1 MRTLSIQVLK
11 VYPLQAS
18 SDLSILDFDIPYSMA
33 FVATGGIEVVTT
45 VLVIST
51 VTWQVLVVAVP
62 VAITMVYVQVSLL
75 CCTLMQEINFSQSI
89 QRT

>member
-1 MRTLSIQVLK
+1 
-11 VYPLQAS
+11 
-18 SDLSILDFDIPYSMA
+18 MA

-75 CCTLMQEINFSQSI
+75 CCTLMQAINFRQSI
-89 QRT
+89 QREHDK